1 MPLRPVAHGA
11 LSICPDHILQMK
23 GFTMSS
29 RTLTPGRRGSQR
41 VLLLQRSRTHAT
53 SSGNAFS
60 TYFNAHRVASSRP
73 RGSISGSFYTPS
85 YTRRIV
91 STAYRAA
98 SVDAVRPTATFAP
111 FPIQSHSIPP
121 ANEPLHTSLQELNN
135 LAPDLVNQSRLQ
147 LALRGLESTSPTIRI
162 AIVGLGHAG
171 ARKARRLARLLVADP
186 LGNETESERL
196 LVEAD
201 SRDERAVLLRYSQVE
216 EENGFGGVR
225 GGPEN
230 PLLRTVDVD
239 SPILSRNGVE
249 VLVAETNGN
258 LTLPGQ
264 QSEDNALETALLP
277 VLNSPLAGSGRAGFV
292 RFPVHKAIVV
302 AEGFDGALFLAEYT
316 SRVGTNEQSMI
327 TTALDLS
334 VSDKSLSS
342 DAINVGAAEQALKDF
357 RRDVGTG
364 PRFSETWQS
373 SGIGDLAD
381 VPKVDRTRALPLPLE
396 QHITSILSSSEAAI
410 ERSQE
415 AAERDVASR
424 SVPEETREALQQAIT
439 SWSEYAHTDLQD
451 TMAAAFA
458 SATWRRTSFPRVL
471 WRIDD
476 VSFSATQL
484 LHSNFLVESETYLAF
499 LIGRIGEAGFFN
511 KTQTPPATPSS
522 PAETAQA
529 EFNPMQGLSPAQ
541 LAQTAEVRDKVKA
554 QTGVD
559 PFVRKPWPVGLTAC
573 RHSLLVTL
581 VPALHARAQALVLQC
596 LGLVGST
603 SALGIWYIVATAG
616 TGIYEAGAII
626 GLGTVWALRRLQKVW
641 GAERTKFEGEVK
653 ERGRLVLSEVEA
665 GMRKRVRHA
674 QRPQIRTEDLER
686 WAQARQL
693 VQKCRELLSKL

>member
-1 MPLRPVAHGA
+1 MPLRPVAHRA
-11 LSICPDHILQMK
+11 LSTFPDHLLQTK
-23 GFTMSS
+23 GFAMSS
-29 RTLTPGRRGSQR
+29 RTLIPGRRASQR

-60 TYFNAHRVASSRP
+60 TYFNAHRISASRP
-73 RGSISGSFYTPS
+73 KGHISRNFYNPS
-85 YTRRIV
+85 YVRRIA
-91 STAYRAA
+91 STSCRTA
-98 SVDAVRPTATFAP
+98 SVDTVRPTTTFAP
-111 FPIQSHSIPP
+111 FPIQTHSIPP
-121 ANEPLHTSLQELNN
+121 TNEPLHTSLQELNN

-147 LALRGLESTSPTIRI
+147 LALRGLESTFPTIRI
-162 AIVGLGHAG
+162 AIVGLGQAG
-171 ARKARRLARLLVADP
+171 SRKARRLARLLVADP
-186 LGNETESERL
+186 LGNETSSERY

-201 SRDERAVLLRYSQVE
+201 TGDERAVLLRYSQVE
-216 EENGFGGVR
+216 EENGFGGVQ

-230 PLLRTVDVD
+230 PLLRTIHID

-249 VLVAETNGN
+249 ILVAESTGI
-258 LTLPGQ
+258 LTLQGQ
-264 QSEDNALETALLP
+264 QFEDSALETALLP

-292 RFPVHKAIVV
+292 RFPVHKAVV
-302 AEGFDGALFLAEYT
+302 VGEGFDGALALAEYA
-316 SRVGTNEQSMI
+316 SRIGTNEQPMI
-327 TTALDLS
+327 NTALDLS

-342 DAINVGAAEQALKDF
+342 DAINVAAAEQVLKDF
-357 RRDVGTG
+357 RLDVGTG

-381 VPKVDRTRALPLPLE
+381 VLKVDRTRALPVPLE
-396 QHITSILSSSEAAI
+396 RHITSMLSSSEAAI

-415 AAERDVASR
+415 AAERDVTSR

-458 SATWRRTSFPRVL
+458 SRTWRRTTFPRVL
-471 WRIDD
+471 WRVDD

-484 LHSNFLVESETYLAF
+484 LHSNFLIESETYLAF
-499 LIGRIGEAGFFN
+499 LIGRIGEAGFFST
-511 KTQTPPATPSS
+511 TQTPPTTSSS
-522 PAETAQA
+522 PVGTAQA
-529 EFNPMQGLSPAQ
+529 EFNPLQGLSPAQ

-554 QTGVD
+554 QTGID

-596 LGLVGST
+596 LSLVGST
-603 SALGIWYIVATAG
+603 SALGIWYVVATAG
-616 TGIYEAGAII
+616 AGVYEAGAIV
-626 GLGTVWALRRLQKVW
+626 GLGTVWALRRLQKLW
-641 GAERTKFEGEVK
+641 STERTKFEGEVK

-665 GMRKRVRHA
+665 GMRKRVREA

-693 VQKCRELLSKL
+693 VQKCRELLRKL